1 MSNKEYEFEIQAYI
15 RRKSVG
21 ETKEEA
27 RQFIINNL
35 ALYADSLVADAVV
48 SDGEEVNCE
57 HCGRPMSEHEFKKS
71 YVKKLQKIMKEKRV
85 RI

>member
-1 MSNKEYEFEIQAYI
+1 MSNKEYEFEIQACI
-15 RRKSVG
+15 KRRSFG
-21 ETKEEA
+21 ETADEA

-57 HCGRPMSEHEFKKS
+57 HCGKPISEHEFKKS
-71 YVKKLQKIMKEKRV
+71 YIKKLQKIMNEKSV
-85 RI
+85 KI